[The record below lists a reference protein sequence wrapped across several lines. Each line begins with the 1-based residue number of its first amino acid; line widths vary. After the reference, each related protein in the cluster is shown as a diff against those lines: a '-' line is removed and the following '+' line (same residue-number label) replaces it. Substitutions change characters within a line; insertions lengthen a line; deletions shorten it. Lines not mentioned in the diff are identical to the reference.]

1 MEPILSSYAGRE
13 LNTTIMIMIMTLLT
27 NALLLIQ
34 MTKATILI
42 QMIKGR
48 LLEAHARSALC
59 DS

>member
-1 MEPILSSYAGRE
+1 MLEGIVG
-13 LNTTIMIMIMTLLT
+13 TKHCQDMIM
-27 NALLLIQ
+27 IQ
-34 MTKATILI
+34 MTKAMLMIQMTKAMLLI